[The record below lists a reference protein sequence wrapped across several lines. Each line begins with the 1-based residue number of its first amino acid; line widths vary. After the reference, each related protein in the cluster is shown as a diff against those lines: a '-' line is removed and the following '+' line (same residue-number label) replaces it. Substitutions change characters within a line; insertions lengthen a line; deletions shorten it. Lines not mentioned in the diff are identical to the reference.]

1 MRPPLVLSVSASDP
15 VGASGLAADLKT
27 LTALGV
33 YGAGVATMIAAGST
47 QGVASLHRL
56 DAAVVG
62 AQLDAV
68 LADVRPDATKI
79 GALGGEA
86 AAQEVARRLREHG
99 DELGTLVLDAV
110 MVDVDGTALITAEGA
125 AVLAAELV
133 PRAHVLVANVLEAA
147 QLLGREPAADAEG
160 LREHALALRERGPR
174 AVLLTGA
181 RLGGPDAVDV
191 LVHPG
196 GTDVL
201 RSARVPAERTRGAGA
216 TLSAAIAAQYARV
229 AGFGRSGEDDQVGS
243 EGTQD
248 DDITIIASARE
259 FLAATMADAEAWE
272 LSRTPGTGR
281 GPVNHLI
288 TLSAP

>member
-1 MRPPLVLSVSASDP
+1 MRPPLVLSISASDP
-15 VGASGLAADLKT
+15 LGASGLAADLKT

-33 YGAGVATMIAAGST
+33 YGAGVTTMIAAGST
-47 QGVASLHRL
+47 QGVRSLHRL
-56 DAAVVG
+56 DGDVVG

-79 GALGGEA
+79 GALGGA
-86 AAQEVARRLREHG
+86 AAATEVSRRVREHRA
-99 DELGTLVLDAV
+99 ELGTLVLDAV
-110 MVDVDGTALITAEGA
+110 MVDLDGTALITAEGA

-133 PRAHVLVANVLEAA
+133 PQVDVLVANTLEAG
-147 QLLGREPAADAEG
+147 QLLGRAPATDAEG
-160 LREHALALRERGPR
+160 LREHALALRELGPR
-174 AVLLTGA
+174 SVLVTGA
-181 RLGGPDAVDV
+181 RLGGADAVDV

-201 RSARVPAERTRGAGA
+201 RSARVDSAHTRGAGA

-229 AGFGRSGEDDQVGS
+229 EEFGRTGQDDQVGS

-259 FLAATMADAEAWE
+259 FLASTMVDAQTWE
-272 LSRTPGTGR
+272 LSRTPGTGH
-281 GPVNHLI
+281 GPLNHLI
-288 TLSAP
+288 TLSAG